1 LSLPVRRTVATLAA
15 SVLAIALVALLVFGV
30 LQTSDDTSLDQAV
43 ARGER
48 PVAPELDVALPL
60 LDGDGARTIAQ
71 LGDGGWIVVNFFASW
86 CGPCEDEA
94 PLLNELQR
102 RLGGRG
108 TIVGVSWNDSTDD
121 ARAFVRKHGV
131 RFPVV
136 RDVNDDVGR
145 AYGLAA
151 LPETFVVDPEGRVV
165 ALKRSQLTDEWV
177 AAELD
182 PLIGRT
188 QEAG

>member
-1 LSLPVRRTVATLAA
+1 MRRTAATLAV
-15 SVLAIALVALLVFGV
+15 SVLALALVALLVFGV

-43 ARGER
+43 ARSER
-48 PVAPELDVALPL
+48 PAAPELDVPLPL
-60 LDGDGARTIAQ
+60 LDGGGTRTIAQ

-86 CGPCEDEA
+86 CGPCEEEA
-94 PLLNELQR
+94 PLLNAVQK
-102 RLGGRG
+102 RLGDRG

-121 ARAFVRKHGV
+121 ARAFVREHGV

-136 RDVNDDVGR
+136 RDVNDELGR

-177 AAELD
+177 AAQLD
-182 PLIGRT
+182 PLLG
-188 QEAG
+188 QAPEAG